1 MGGLFARERRD
12 RAVLKVPNR
21 LLEMGLSP
29 NALKLYVFLLSC
41 ADAEKKA
48 IVRVCRAAE
57 RCGCSAGTVRAG
69 IKQLEQIGL
78 VRKQN
83 RYNQEG
89 QYIANL
95 YLLTPIAGRWSAL
108 DTENDIFTLSGSTF
122 AVYLY
127 LVCRKNGRGRAFP
140 SLRKMAAAWCLAC
153 NTVIKAI
160 RQLGTLGLIL
170 KAAIRKGKH
179 NLYLVFSSAVLMTK
193 EKELS
198 RGNESSCTGEEK
210 QSNNK
215 FLNLTLPYAIISVKN
230 RIPPIAVWY
239 TATREGA
246 PFL

>member
-1 MGGLFARERRD
+1 M
-12 RAVLKVPNR
+12 LKVPNR

-95 YLLTPIAGRWSAL
+95 YLLTPIAGGWSAL

-127 LVCRKNGRGRAFP
+127 LVCRKNGHSSSDRLFCPCWFSPTASFQ
-140 SLRKMAAAWCLAC
+140 LRNKP
-153 NTVIKAI
+153 VD
-160 RQLGTLGLIL
+160 
-170 KAAIRKGKH
+170 
-179 NLYLVFSSAVLMTK
+179 SSFCVV
-193 EKELS
+193 
-198 RGNESSCTGEEK
+198 TGWV
-210 QSNNK
+210 QA
-215 FLNLTLPYAIISVKN
+215 LLHKN
-230 RIPPIAVWY
+230 
-239 TATREGA
+239 
-246 PFL
+246 